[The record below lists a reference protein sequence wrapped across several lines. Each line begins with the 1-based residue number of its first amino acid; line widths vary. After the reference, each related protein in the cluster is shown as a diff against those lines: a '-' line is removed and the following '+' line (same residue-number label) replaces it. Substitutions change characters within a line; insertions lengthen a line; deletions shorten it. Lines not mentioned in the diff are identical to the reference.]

1 MYMYYIVNLKI
12 YVDIFIW
19 SSYLFDL
26 FGFYINGVMCFI
38 VNMESYFIGG

>member
-1 MYMYYIVNLKI
+1 MW
-12 YVDIFIW
+12 IFLYRL
-19 SSYLFDL
+19 SFLFDL